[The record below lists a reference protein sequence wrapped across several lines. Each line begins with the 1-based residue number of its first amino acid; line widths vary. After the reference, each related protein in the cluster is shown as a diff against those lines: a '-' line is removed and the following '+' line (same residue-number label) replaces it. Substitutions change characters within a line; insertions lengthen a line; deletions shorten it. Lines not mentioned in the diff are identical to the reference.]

1 MHAQSK
7 KMPAA
12 AGHRSLFAHEN
23 VAGTASY
30 SGAIFKRVA
39 FPVDYVACAVTAQPP
54 ARTHQWVVTVLSLNQ
69 VRKMVPRPR
78 GSVAFERRE
87 SVYG

>member
-1 MHAQSK
+1 MSLLPNPDPTAWRPSIEKMQPGASGQMHAQSK

-12 AGHRSLFAHEN
+12 AGHRSLFAREN

-39 FPVDYVACAVTAQPP
+39 FPVDYVACAAAPQCP
-54 ARTHQWVVTVLSLNQ
+54 QS
-69 VRKMVPRPR
+69 PR
-78 GSVAFERRE
+78 GRGVL
-87 SVYG
+87 

>member
-1 MHAQSK
+1 
-7 KMPAA
+7 
-12 AGHRSLFAHEN
+12 
-23 VAGTASY
+23 
-30 SGAIFKRVA
+30 
-39 FPVDYVACAVTAQPP
+39 VACAVTAQPA